1 MTALRQRMREDMQLR
16 GLAARTQES
25 YLAAVRQLALHY
37 GRSPDQLSED
47 ELRQYFLYLRNEK
60 QVAPNTAHVALNAI
74 RFCMCRPS
82 SVPGRS
88 AT

>member
-25 YLAAVRQLALHY
+25 YLAAVRQLAVHY

-60 QVAPNTAHVALNAI
+60 RVAPTLI
-74 RFCMCRPS
+74 CRMCWP
-82 SVPGRS
+82 PKQPPH
-88 AT
+88 AYWT